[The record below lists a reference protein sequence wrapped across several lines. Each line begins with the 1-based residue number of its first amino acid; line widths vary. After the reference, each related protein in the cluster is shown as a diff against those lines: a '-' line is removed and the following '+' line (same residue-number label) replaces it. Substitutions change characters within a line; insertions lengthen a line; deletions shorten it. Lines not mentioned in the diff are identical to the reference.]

1 MKEFFERLKEFAKT
15 TINCAKK
22 MIRRF
27 ITWIKSNKESA
38 AILAVAILEFG
49 VGIWHCFWIKDNVLQ
64 HVDDV
69 DNRDWIK
76 VPSNCDWALTLTPKK
91 EKVK

>member
-22 MIRRF
+22 AIRRF
-27 ITWIKSNKESA
+27 ITWVKENKENA
-38 AILAVAILEFG
+38 AILAVAVLEFG
-49 VGIWHCFWIKDNVLQ
+49 VGIWHCVWIKNNVSQ
-64 HVDDV
+64 QIDGI

-76 VPSNCDWALTLTPKK
+76 VPSNYDWAITLTPKK